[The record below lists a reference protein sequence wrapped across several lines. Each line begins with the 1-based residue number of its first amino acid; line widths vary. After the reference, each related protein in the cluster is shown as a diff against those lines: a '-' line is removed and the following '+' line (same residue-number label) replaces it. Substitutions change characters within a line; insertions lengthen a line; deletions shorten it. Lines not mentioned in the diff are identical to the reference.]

1 MSILKSII
9 ENLLSESTL
18 PIELVYWDGDSKKFG
33 KGEAKH
39 RITFHTPGSLRRLIF
54 GMSVGFGEGYT
65 NGDIEIEGDLQEILA
80 LPYTAGLSNPFL
92 KIFTSLSEWVA
103 SKKNRNTL
111 SGSKR
116 NISHHY
122 DIGNEFYKLWLD
134 KNLQYTCSY
143 FKDTGI
149 DLNTSQVDKM
159 DYVCDKVCLK
169 KGEEVLETGCGW
181 GTLAVHAAKNYGVKV
196 KAYNISKE
204 QVSYARKLSE
214 EEEVEDLVTFFD
226 DDYRNAKGAFDK
238 FISIGMIE
246 HVGKENYK
254 VFTDIIK
261 RTLKQGGKG
270 IVHFIGKVTQ
280 KRSDAWVEK
289 HIFPGGYTPTL
300 SEVLSPFEERGLV
313 VRDVE
318 NLRLHYARTL
328 DHWAERFEGSI
339 DKVREAFDERFIRM
353 WRLYLNSSSV
363 SFKHGG
369 HALYQIIFTNGLDN
383 TEEITR
389 EPLYVSGKEPK
400 VWNYTT

>member
-54 GMSVGFGEGYT
+54 GMSMGFGEGYT
-65 NGDIEIEGDLQEILA
+65 SGDIEIEGDLQEILA

-111 SGSKR
+111 SGSKK

-204 QVSYARKLSE
+204 QVSYARKLAE

-254 VFTDIIK
+254 VFTDVIK

-270 IVHFIGKVTQ
+270 IVHFIGKITQ

-328 DHWAERFEGSI
+328 DHWSERFEGSI
-339 DKVREAFDERFIRM
+339 NKVREAFDERFIRM